1 MNKVRVQSLNE
12 YFNVSWDDFIWVD
25 DSDYEQP
32 KINQPWN
39 KGKKGLYQHT
49 EESKKK
55 ITGRPPGFRHT
66 DEWKNKKSNAMRSEN
81 NHFRGKKHTE
91 DANKRITARHRKH
104 YRFTSPS
111 NEVWIEYTTIREFS
125 RKIEVSRDIIR
136 NKWLIEELPCF
147 SH

>member
-1 MNKVRVQSLNE
+1 MKKVNVQELNKR
-12 YFNVSWDDFIWVD
+12 FNVCWDDFIWID
-25 DSDYEQP
+25 ADYEQP

-39 KGKKGLYQHT
+39 KGKRGLYQHT

-55 ITGRPPGFRHT
+55 ITGRPRGSKSSKKTR
-66 DEWKNKKSNAMRSEN
+66 ELLSKIRKGKNNS
-81 NHFRGKKHTE
+81 FYGKKHTE
-91 DANKRITARHRKH
+91 DTNKRITARHRKH

-111 NEVWIEYTTIREFS
+111 GEVWIEYTTIRGFS

>member
-1 MNKVRVQSLNE
+1 MKKVNVQELNKR
-12 YFNVSWDDFIWVD
+12 FNVCWDDFIWID
-25 DSDYEQP
+25 DDYEQP

-39 KGKKGLYQHT
+39 KGKRGLYQHT

-81 NHFRGKKHTE
+81 NHFSGKKHTE
-91 DANKRITARHRKH
+91 EANERIISRHKKH

-111 NEVWIEYTTIREFS
+111 GEVWIEYTTIRGFS

>member
-1 MNKVRVQSLNE
+1 MKKVSVQELNKS
-12 YFNVSWDDFIWVD
+12 FNVCWDDFIWID
-25 DSDYEQP
+25 DDYEQP

-55 ITGRPPGFRHT
+55 ITGRPPGFKHT
-66 DEWKNKKSNAMRSEN
+66 DEWKNKKSNTMRGEN
-81 NHFRGKKHTE
+81 NHFNGKKHTE
-91 DANKRITARHRKH
+91 DTNKRITARHMKH
-104 YRFTSPS
+104 YRFTSPIG
-111 NEVWIEYTTIREFS
+111 EVWIEHTTISEFS